1 MGMTTISESAVKEF
15 LAQCKVSGDSAY
27 NVIKGVLERLHNE
40 DTRVDARKL
49 LAAVENRVQKEEPG
63 VDTMAVY
70 HFRLHQLSLTDYEG
84 MVNGF
89 RYLYDLR
96 FFMYNEFD
104 QMAFLC
110 VCSILC
116 VSSRVNAGCIT
127 LMHITEFFFL
137 VSTQ

>member
-104 QMAFLC
+104 QMALFMCLLNL
-110 VCSILC
+110 VC
-116 VSSRVNAGCIT
+116 
-127 LMHITEFFFL
+127 
-137 VSTQ
+137 